1 MRLHLS
7 RPFCLPA
14 ELDGYRSGE
23 AAESANSELECEDG
37 VKGRG
42 TGRRGCFR
50 ILSAAFSLVDV
61 T

>member
-23 AAESANSELECEDG
+23 AAESANSELEREEG
-37 VKGRG
+37 SKVEA
-42 TGRRGCFR
+42 
-50 ILSAAFSLVDV
+50 LDV
-61 T
+61 ADASGFFLPLFPWLM